1 MKIKGVIFDMDG
13 LILDTEKLY
22 QKFWIEASKQC
33 GYNMPREI
41 VLKLRSLDKNL
52 ARELLQGYFGE
63 SYSYDNVKKVRVRLM
78 ADYVEKYGVEPKP
91 GVRELVDCLREKNY
105 KIAVATATNCE
116 RANKHLTLAGV
127 RDCFDTIIC
136 ACELEHGKPYPDVY
150 LYACESLGLKPQE
163 CIALEDSPN
172 GIKSAH
178 SAGCVPILVPDGNTD
193 DNEVDELLFAKVSSL
208 YDVIKLL

>member
-13 LILDTEKLY
+13 LIVDTEKLY

-52 ARELLQGYFGE
+52 AREFLQGYFGE